1 MSRRRLLALAALLVV
16 TGVLLYGLQ
25 VPIQGGPAAS
35 TLLDPADGLYRTARH
50 ATPPADSSRLTLP
63 GLDQPVR
70 VVRDERHVPHIFAES
85 DRDAIIALGYVAAR
99 DRLFQLD
106 FLPRVAAGR
115 LSAAFGPQSVRADRF
130 LRRTGME
137 WGAQRNLERIRDEK
151 GIELKALRWYGR
163 GVNAYLDR
171 TARADLPLVFR
182 LLGYTPD
189 RYAPIQG
196 LRLLQYMSYDL
207 SYDSDDPAYTTLR
220 RRLGPDAF
228 DALYPD
234 HPSGLFVPIVPPGQ
248 QEGETE
254 DAAAQSAAQAA
265 TRPAT
270 SAPAALR
277 ARRQGRAALRRVLG
291 GATTGIAGSNNWAV
305 QGRRSETGAPLLA
318 GDMHLSVTLPP
329 IWYEAHLVTPTT
341 NAYGLTIPGAPVL
354 VQAFN
359 RHVGWTLT
367 NTGADLID
375 HYALTVDSSRSRYRY
390 EGKWRPLRRTVDT
403 IRVKGRAPVLDTMY
417 FSHYGPVRFPEG
429 ETGAAV
435 AEQWVGHKPSRTLH
449 ALWDMNRADSMGA
462 VTEALRRWD
471 TPMQNIL
478 YAGRSGDIAI
488 RSTGR
493 LPVRRA
499 GHGRG
504 LLPGSTDAH
513 EWVGR
518 VPFDALPAAR
528 NPAQGFLA
536 SANQKPTGPNYPY
549 YLGYDWPDGYRSMRI
564 DSLLRGRSTHG
575 VADFQRYQTDVQVP
589 SRSVFVPLL
598 RTLEG
603 LSPRADT
610 LRRMLAKWDGTAAVD
625 RPEPLVFRVFLTTLR
640 RQAWDERAFT
650 AGPDP
655 EDAVLVDL
663 LRTDPDARWLDVQA
677 TPATEDAP
685 ALLRR
690 TLEATADTMA
700 SRHGW
705 TPEAWRWGAHHRV
718 QFRHMSGSEQLRPL
732 WRGPYDVPGFASTV
746 LQAPGNPVTH
756 TASQRVVVDFST
768 SPPTGYGVVPGGQ
781 RGAPLD
787 PAFYDTQ
794 IPAYLEGRLFDL
806 RVPATPPPVSHPE
819 YRSTS
824 VLRPAEGE

>member
-1 MSRRRLLALAALLVV
+1 MSLRRLLGLVVLLVG
-16 TGVLLYGLQ
+16 TGALLYGLQ
-25 VPIQGGPAAS
+25 VRIPGGPAVS
-35 TLLDPADGLYRTARH
+35 TILDPADGLYRTARQ

-85 DRDAIIALGYVAAR
+85 DRDAIIALGYVAAK

-106 FLPRVAAGR
+106 FLPRVASGR
-115 LSAAFGPQSVRADRF
+115 LSAAFGPQSIRADRF

-137 WGAQRNLERIRDEK
+137 WGAQRNLERIRAEK
-151 GIELKALRWYGR
+151 GIELKALRWYGT

-171 TARADLPLVFR
+171 TAAADLPLVFR
-182 LLGYTPD
+182 LLGYRPD
-189 RYAPIQG
+189 RYTPIQG

-207 SYDSDDPAYTTLR
+207 SYDSDDPSYTTLR
-220 RRLGPDAF
+220 RRLGADAF
-228 DALYPD
+228 ERLYPE
-234 HPSGLFVPIVPPGQ
+234 HPAGLFVPIVPPAQ
-248 QEGETE
+248 QRGTDRN
-254 DAAAQSAAQAA
+254 DAAGRAAA
-265 TRPAT
+265 RPGAR
-270 SAPAALR
+270 APAALR
-277 ARRQGRAALRRVLG
+277 ARRHGRAALRRALG
-291 GATTGIAGSNNWAV
+291 GSTAGIAGSNNWAV
-305 QGRRSETGAPLLA
+305 QDRRSESGAPLLA
-318 GDMHLSVTLPP
+318 GDMHLSVTLPS

-375 HYALTVDSSRSRYRY
+375 HYALTVDSARARYRY
-390 EGKWRPLRRTVDT
+390 EGTWRPLRRTVDT
-403 IRVKGRAPVLDTMY
+403 IRVKGQTPVLDTMY
-417 FSHYGPVRFPEG
+417 FSHHGPVRVPEG
-429 ETGAAV
+429 ETGTAV
-435 AEQWVGHKPSRTLH
+435 AEQWVAHKPSRTLH
-449 ALWDMNRADSMGA
+449 ALWDMNRADSVA
-462 VTEALRRWD
+462 ALTEALRRWD

-478 YAGRSGDIAI
+478 YAGTGGDIAI
-488 RSTGR
+488 RSVGR

-528 NPAQGFLA
+528 NPAQDFLA
-536 SANQKPTGPNYPY
+536 SANQKPTGPGYPY

-564 DSLLRGRSTHG
+564 DSLLRGRGAHG
-575 VADFQRYQTDVQVP
+575 VDDFTRYQTDVQVP

-598 RTLEG
+598 RTVG
-603 LSPRADT
+603 DVSPRADT
-610 LRRMLAKWDGTAAVD
+610 LRRMLVEWDGEAAVD
-625 RPEPLVFRVFLTTLR
+625 RPEPLIFRAFLRSLR
-640 RQAWDERAFT
+640 RQAWDERVFA

-677 TPATEDAP
+677 TPATEGAP

-690 TLEATADTMA
+690 ALEATADTMA

-705 TPEAWRWGAHHRV
+705 TPEAWRWGAHHRI

-732 WRGPYDVPGFASTV
+732 WRGPHAFPGFASTV

-756 TASQRVVVDFST
+756 SASQRVVVDFST
-768 SPPTGYGVVPGGQ
+768 SPPSGYGVVPGGQ
-781 RGAPLD
+781 RGTPLD

-794 IPAYLEGRLFDL
+794 IPTYLEGRVFDL
-806 RVPATPPPVSHPE
+806 RVPAAPPSLSHPE
-819 YRSTS
+819 YRSTR
-824 VLRPAEGE
+824 VLRPGEGE